1 MPQIRFSVSTLGQ
14 YLEPKI
20 EKFLLDNIN
29 HMKRQKNSVYQDGS
43 EMVANAIAYGVSVA
57 LSSPIIQ
64 SAFAVGIAPP
74 PVPPSAVT
82 VGGPLGQWIYAILK
96 PNVIET

>member
-1 MPQIRFSVSTLGQ
+1 MPQRRFSASTLGK

-29 HMKRQKNSVYQDGS
+29 HMKRQNKLVYQDGS
-43 EMVANAIAYGVSVA
+43 EMIANAIAYGVSVA
-57 LSSPIIQ
+57 LSSPIMQ

-82 VGGPLGQWIYAILK
+82 VGGPLGLWMYAVLK

>member
-1 MPQIRFSVSTLGQ
+1 MPQVRFTVSTLGK

-20 EKFLLDNIN
+20 EAFLKQNIEY
-29 HMKRQKNSVYQDGS
+29 MKTQNKATYKIGN
-43 EMVANAIAYGVSVA
+43 EMIANAIVYGIALA
-57 LSSPIIQ
+57 LSSPIMQ

-82 VGGPLGQWIYAILK
+82 VGGPLGQWVYGVLK
-96 PNVIET
+96 PNLIET